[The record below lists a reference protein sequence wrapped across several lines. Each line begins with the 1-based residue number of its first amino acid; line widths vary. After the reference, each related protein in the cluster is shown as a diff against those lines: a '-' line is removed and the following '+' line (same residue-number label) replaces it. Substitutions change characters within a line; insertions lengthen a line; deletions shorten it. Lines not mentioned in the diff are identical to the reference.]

1 MAYMRIAAY
10 HLRQGNAVDEVLRR
24 VETGLLPIFQQQPGF
39 VAYEIV
45 TIADGLLSIS
55 TWQSKEQAD
64 AATQSASAWVREHL
78 TPFVNLA
85 ENYVGEVALSRR
97 SG

>member
-24 VETGLLPIFQQQPGF
+24 VETGLLPIFQQQ
-39 VAYEIV
+39 
-45 TIADGLLSIS
+45 
-55 TWQSKEQAD
+55 AD
-64 AATQSASAWVREHL
+64 AATQSASAWVGEHL

-85 ENYVGEVALSRR
+85 ENYVGEVVLSRR

>member
-64 AATQSASAWVREHL
+64 AATQSVSAW
-78 TPFVNLA
+78 A
-85 ENYVGEVALSRR
+85 EST
-97 SG
+97 SPPS